1 MLEMTDR
8 KQHSGSKHCTRC
20 ILDESD
26 DPAIHFDSQ
35 GVCNHCRDYDS
46 AAIGG
51 IFTGENGER
60 RLTAIVRDIQ
70 ERGKGKPH
78 DCIMGLSGGAD
89 STYVAY
95 LARDLGLR
103 PLAVHFDN
111 GWNSELSVK
120 NIENIVT
127 RLGLDLFTYVINWEE
142 FRDLQLAYLR
152 ASVVDIE
159 AITDHAIITTL
170 HRLAAERGVKFI
182 LSGSNLA
189 TEAVLP
195 SHWIHNKMDHVN
207 IRAIHRAYGTKPLRT
222 FPLFNFRSKRYLI
235 DLLGIRTV
243 PILNYVPYVKKD
255 VKRVITEELGW
266 RDYGGKHYES
276 VFTRFYQGYIL
287 PTKFGIDKRKAH
299 LSNLI
304 CSGQMTREEALAELS
319 APGYDPELLRSDK
332 EFVLKK
338 LGLSKDEFDGL
349 MREPPRAHTDYDTE
363 GPVYEMYPLLRP
375 FRPLVKLARQLRRT
389 G

>member
-1 MLEMTDR
+1 MRAGNEKVNILQCR
-8 KQHSGSKHCTRC
+8 RC
-20 ILDESD
+20 ILDVTD
-26 DPAIHFDSQ
+26 DPVISFDAD
-35 GVCNHCRDYDS
+35 GVCNHCHSYDS
-46 AAIGG
+46 AAQASV
-51 IFTGENGER
+51 FTGVDGER
-60 RLTAIVRDIQ
+60 RLETIVREIKA
-70 ERGKGKPH
+70 RGKGKPH
-78 DCIMGLSGGAD
+78 DCIMGLSGGTD

-95 LARDLGLR
+95 LARKLGLR

-120 NIENIVT
+120 NIENVVN
-127 RLGLDLFTYVINWEE
+127 RLGLDLFTYVIDWGE

-170 HRLAAERGVKFI
+170 HRLAAERGLKYI
-182 LSGSNLA
+182 LSGSNIA

-195 SHWIHNKMDHVN
+195 SNWIHNKLDHLN
-207 IRAIHRAYGTKPLRT
+207 IRSIHRAFGTRPLRT
-222 FPLFNFRSKRYLI
+222 FPIFDFRTKRYYL

-243 PILNYVPYVKKD
+243 PILNYVPYVKRD

-276 VFTRFYQGYIL
+276 IFTRFYQGYIL

-304 CSGQMTREEALAELS
+304 CAGQATREEALEELS
-319 APGYDPELLRSDK
+319 APAYDAEQLRIDRD
-332 EFVLKK
+332 FVLKK
-338 LGLSKDEFDGL
+338 LGLSEKEFEEF
-349 MREPPRAHTDYDTE
+349 MREPPRSHADFDTE
-363 GPVYEMYPLLRP
+363 GNVYETYPLLRP
-375 FRPLVKLARQLRRT
+375 FRPLVRLARQLRRA

>member
-1 MLEMTDR
+1 MNSTYR
-8 KQHSGSKHCTRC
+8 QCVRC
-20 ILDESD
+20 ILDEAD
-26 DPAIHFDSQ
+26 DPAISLDDA
-35 GVCNHCRDYDS
+35 GVCNHCRDYDVM
-46 AAIGG
+46 A
-51 IFTGENGER
+51 GERVFPGAEGER
-60 RLTAIVRDIQ
+60 RLREIVSTIRARG
-70 ERGKGKPH
+70 RGKPY
-78 DCIMGLSGGAD
+78 DCIMGLSGGTD

-95 LARDLGLR
+95 LARELGLR

-120 NIENIVT
+120 NIENVVS

-170 HRLAAERGVKFI
+170 HRLAAQHGVRYI
-182 LSGSNLA
+182 LSGTNIV

-195 SHWIHNKMDHVN
+195 VHWIHNKADHLN
-207 IRAIHRAYGTKPLRT
+207 IRAIHRAYGTRPLKT
-222 FPLFNFRSKRYLI
+222 FPLFDFRSKRYHI
-235 DLLGIRTV
+235 DVLGIRTV
-243 PILNYVPYVKKD
+243 PILNYVPYVKAD
-255 VKRVITEELGW
+255 VKRIITEELGW

-287 PTKFGIDKRKAH
+287 PTKFGIDKRRAH

-304 CSGQMTREEALAELS
+304 CSGQMTREEALAELQEP
-319 APGYDPELLRSDK
+319 AYDPELLRTDR

-338 LGLSKDEFDGL
+338 LGLSESEFETI
-349 MREPPRAHTDYDTE
+349 MAAPPRAHSEFRTEGIIYDT
-363 GPVYEMYPLLRP
+363 YPLLRP
-375 FRPLVKLARQLRRT
+375 LRPFVRLARQLRRA